1 METIGDVRD
10 QIIADDQKQLEKILD
25 ANKHR
30 RDPYW
35 VVLFAKP
42 GKVRVDGKMSIVKVF
57 KPYNKKPQSQVGM
70 IYGEVDNKMGKIF
83 WRSNMPDANFD
94 QGKLLAVGAKE
105 CQEVLV
111 DTTDIPEAYITQN

>member
-25 ANKHR
+25 ANKNR

-42 GKVRVDGKMSIVKVF
+42 GKVSVNGKMSIVKVF

-70 IYGEVDNKMGKIF
+70 IYGEVDNKLGKIF

-94 QGKLLAVGAKE
+94 QGKLLAVGAEE
-105 CQEVLV
+105 CQEMLV
-111 DTTDIPEAYITQN
+111 DTTDIPEAYITQK

>member
-1 METIGDVRD
+1 MDTNGDVRD
-10 QIIADDQKQLEKILD
+10 QIIADDQKQLEKILH
-25 ANKHR
+25 ANKDKR
-30 RDPYW
+30 NPYW

-42 GKVRVDGKMSIVKVF
+42 GKVRVDGKMAITKVF

-70 IYGEVDNKMGKIF
+70 IYGEVDNTLGKIF

-105 CQEVLV
+105 CNEVLL
-111 DTTDIPEAYITQN
+111 DTTDIPDAYITQN